1 MSVEYMYNTNI
12 PPQHVVKQ
20 YNNILNNI
28 YYKNLI
34 GITNKLLTLY
44 THTHTHTHKYTSY
57 NIYIIF
63 FKYETCCIIN
73 NK

>member
-1 MSVEYMYNTNI
+1 MRMWQLLLPKYSILYLRVEYIYNTNI

-44 THTHTHTHKYTSY
+44 THTHTHTQ
-57 NIYIIF
+57 IYII
-63 FKYETCCIIN
+63 
-73 NK
+73 

>member
-1 MSVEYMYNTNI
+1 MSVEYIYNTNI

-44 THTHTHTHKYTSY
+44 IYTHTQ
-57 NIYIIF
+57 IYII
-63 FKYETCCIIN
+63 
-73 NK
+73 